1 MCEKCAKTFT
11 SEANLNRHFL
21 TAAHINRKKT
31 SSRWK
36 VMRHVKKLKQCT
48 ICQGVKEKVKSW

>member
-21 TAAHINRKKT
+21 TTAHINRKKT

-36 VMRHVKKLKQCT
+36 VMRHVKKLLNNAQW
-48 ICQGVKEKVKSW
+48 KEMHDLS